1 MAGLYM
7 SIPPGC
13 AWLLENAHN
22 TCCCVMA
29 IIIIKMFLN

>member
-1 MAGLYM
+1 M

-22 TCCCVMA
+22 TCCVMA
-29 IIIIKMFLN
+29 IIIIKMFLD